1 MKAVFAVLLWLAV
14 VACAGAEAVLVE
26 NARDVTA
33 MAALPDGG
41 LLYGERKTG
50 RILDLDGEVAR
61 VQVSSEGQRGL
72 LGLAV
77 DPKGTVY
84 AAWTRPDE
92 RIVVGA
98 VAPGRQRLIWIGPRS
113 ARLANGGHIERS
125 PDGSLIIGIGD
136 LQDPGRVSDRDS
148 PHGKLL
154 RLDPDGPP
162 DQRPKAV
169 SYGWNNPYAF
179 GFTPSGDLWLADN
192 APGNGLERL
201 VRADPTGHSTT
212 LPERTAPSGLAA
224 IDDETLAVCSYTTKR
239 LLRYRITPTGV
250 ARLEGTIARD
260 CRLGVVRVE
269 DGRLAY
275 STGKS
280 IRTVGPD

>member
-1 MKAVFAVLLWLAV
+1 
-14 VACAGAEAVLVE
+14 
-26 NARDVTA
+26 

-41 LLYGERKTG
+41 LLYGERTTG
-50 RILDLDGEVAR
+50 RILDLEGEIVAR
-61 VQVSSEGQRGL
+61 VRVASEGQRGL

-77 DPKGTVY
+77 DAGGTVY

-98 VAPGRQRLIWIGPRS
+98 VAPGRERLIWVGPRS
-113 ARLANGGHIERS
+113 ARLANGGHIERA
-125 PDGSLIIGIGD
+125 PDGTLIIGIGD
-136 LQDPGRVSDRDS
+136 LEDPGRVSDRDS

-162 DQRPKAV
+162 DQRPEIV

-192 APGNGLERL
+192 APGDDPERL
-201 VRADPTGHSTT
+201 VRADPTGPSTT

-224 IDDETLAVCSYTTKR
+224 ADDETIVVCSYTTKR
-239 LLRYRITPTGV
+239 LLRYRIAPNGV
-250 ARLEGTIARD
+250 ARLDGTIARD
-260 CRLGVVRVE
+260 CRLGVARLF
-269 DGRLAY
+269 DGRLVYA
-275 STGKS
+275 TDDS
-280 IRTVGPD
+280 IRVVHPD